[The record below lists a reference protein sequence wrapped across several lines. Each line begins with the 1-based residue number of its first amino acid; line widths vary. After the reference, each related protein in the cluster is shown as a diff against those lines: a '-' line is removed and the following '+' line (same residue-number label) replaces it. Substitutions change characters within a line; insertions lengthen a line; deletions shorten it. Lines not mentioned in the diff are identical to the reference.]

1 MRVSGTAGRRLAVA
15 SGAVLVAS
23 AALAAAGGSWAAS
36 RAAGSGGGTQTCI
49 TVDQLSA
56 TSGQQAAT
64 ARYWTLARMRATA
77 GWSPADAAPARLTPA
92 QARAGQQAA
101 PRASLTRQCS
111 ATRSLLAAVPA
122 IPAARA
128 APSSAGAAPQ
138 STHVISGYRTVGKL
152 FYVTSTGRR
161 ASCTGTSISNGH
173 GADLVLTAAHCVAGS
188 ISAPTH
194 GWAFAPGWH
203 NGTDP
208 YGLWTGVSVRVD
220 DSDWFTDCG
229 PAGTSPACH
238 TNPPYDYAIV
248 IVRPRDG
255 RSLASRVGADGWAVD
270 QRATIYAMI
279 VGIPYDSDSTLVTA
293 GPAHLIVESEH
304 RYRWAW
310 TPSFSDGTS
319 GGPWFYS
326 YSASRQ
332 LGDILGDIGGYQ
344 YGGLHPSPSY
354 SPYWRAPFAALVKG
368 S

>member
-173 GADLVLTAAHCVAGS
+173 GADLVLTAAHCVAGLHQRADPRLGLRARLAQRHGPLRPLDRGIRPRRRLGLVHRLRAPAPARPAIPTRPTITRS
-188 ISAPTH
+188 SSSGPGTAAAWPPGSALTAGPWISAP
-194 GWAFAPGWH
+194 P
-203 NGTDP
+203 
-208 YGLWTGVSVRVD
+208 
-220 DSDWFTDCG
+220 
-229 PAGTSPACH
+229 
-238 TNPPYDYAIV
+238 
-248 IVRPRDG
+248 
-255 RSLASRVGADGWAVD
+255 
-270 QRATIYAMI
+270 
-279 VGIPYDSDSTLVTA
+279 ST
-293 GPAHLIVESEH
+293 
-304 RYRWAW
+304 R
-310 TPSFSDGTS
+310 
-319 GGPWFYS
+319 
-326 YSASRQ
+326 
-332 LGDILGDIGGYQ
+332 
-344 YGGLHPSPSY
+344 
-354 SPYWRAPFAALVKG
+354 
-368 S
+368 